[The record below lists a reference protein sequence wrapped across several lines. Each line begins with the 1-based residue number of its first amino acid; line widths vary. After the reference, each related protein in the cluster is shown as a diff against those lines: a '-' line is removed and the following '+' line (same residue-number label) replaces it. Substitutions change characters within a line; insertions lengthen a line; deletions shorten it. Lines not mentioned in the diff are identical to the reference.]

1 MLEFTF
7 EKRLNLSNFGKFKC
21 KFENFRL
28 EIWSVQKFDINL
40 QSQN

>member
-1 MLEFTF
+1 MFEFTF
-7 EKRLNLSNFGKFKC
+7 EKRRNLSNFGKFKC